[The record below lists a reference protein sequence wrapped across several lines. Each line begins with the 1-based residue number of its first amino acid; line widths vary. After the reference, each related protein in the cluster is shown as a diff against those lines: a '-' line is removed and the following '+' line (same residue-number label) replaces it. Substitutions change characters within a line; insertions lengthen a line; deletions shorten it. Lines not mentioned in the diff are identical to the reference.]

1 MGLNSILKSLFGDK
15 STRDM
20 KLIQPLVEKIK
31 KAYPEIEALDNDQL
45 RAKTKE
51 IQAYV
56 QDSAKEEKEKIEIL
70 KAKIEDTPI
79 EEREAIFNEI
89 DKLDKEVLEI
99 YENALNEVMPVAFS
113 IVKETARRLAEN
125 EEVVVTATD
134 FDRELAA
141 THDFLRIEGDKA
153 YYQNHWMAGGNDL
166 KWEMIHYDVQLFGGV
181 VLHQGK
187 IAEMAT
193 GEGKT
198 LVATLPVFLNA
209 LTGNG
214 VHVVT
219 VNDYLA
225 KRDSEWMGPLYMFN
239 GLSVDC
245 IDKHR
250 PNSPERRK
258 AYQADIT
265 FGTNN
270 EFGFDY
276 LRDNMAISPEDLV
289 QRRHNYAIVDEVD
302 SVLID
307 DARTPLIISGPVP
320 NGEDQMFEEY
330 QPLVEKLVGVQRKLA
345 TEYLADAKTKIA
357 QGNQL
362 MEEGKKKEGQE
373 LLDQG
378 FLSLFR
384 SHKSLPKNKPLIKF
398 LSEDGIKSGMLRTE
412 EFYMENNNR
421 RMPEAVEPL
430 YFVVDEKLNSV
441 DLTDKGTDWL
451 AKQVN
456 DKELFVLPDITSQM
470 SELENQDLTEE
481 ERVNKKDELLSH
493 YGVQSERVHTLQQL
507 LKAYTMFNKDD
518 EYVVIDGEVK
528 IVDEQTGRIME
539 GRQWSD
545 GLHQAVE
552 AKEHVKVKDATQ
564 TFATITLQ
572 NYFRM
577 YHKLAGMT
585 GTATT
590 EAGEFWDIYKLDVVE
605 IPTNRPVIRNDQD
618 DRVYRTAREKYNAVI
633 DEINELRNNGRP
645 TLVGTTSVEI
655 SELLSRM
662 LNLRHIPHNVLN
674 AKLHQREADI
684 VAQAGQSNLGKS
696 WVATDGHGFSD
707 KQTAIRYQDNLKAN
721 DKKHLIP
728 DEDSSVLVKEE
739 ERLLGAVTIATNMA
753 GRGTDIKLSQSVKEA
768 GGLAIIGTERHESR
782 RVDRQLRGRSGR
794 QGDPGSSV
802 FYVSLEDKLMRLFAS
817 ERIAKV
823 MDRMGFAEGERIES
837 PMISKS
843 IERAQKKV
851 EENNFGIRKRLLEYD
866 DVMNKQRTVIYEKR
880 RHALMGERIGMDI
893 TNIIWDRIVN
903 IIEKNDYEGCQEA
916 FIKIFAMECPF
927 TRKDLIEGDKDKLME
942 DAFQLAMQH
951 FNRRADRIQTV
962 SWPVIKQVYENQSAV
977 YERILVPITDG
988 KRVYNIPC
996 ELKEAYDTESKS
1008 VVKQFEKTILLHI
1021 IDDCWKENLR
1031 ALDEL
1036 RHSVQNAS
1044 YEQKD
1049 PLVIFKLESATLFD
1063 SMVDEMN
1070 NRIVSILMRAQIP
1083 EMQQENVREA
1093 APQQRSQRYQESKAD
1108 IDNGGERLTDPNQA
1122 AAAATDTRAQAGQ
1135 INRTPIRKEK
1145 MPGRN
1150 DPCPC
1155 GSGKKFKNCHGRG
1168 IV

>member
-1 MGLNSILKSLFGDK
+1 MNLNSILKALFGDK
-15 STRDM
+15 SSRDM
-20 KLIQPLVEKIK
+20 KKIQPFVELV
-31 KAYPEIEALDNDQL
+31 KAASPKIEALDNDAL
-45 RAKTKE
+45 RARTQE
-51 IQAYV
+51 IRQQVQAAAKA
-56 QDSAKEEKEKIEIL
+56 QKEEIEKLKATIEETPLDERADIFAKIDKKEKEAL
-70 KAKIEDTPI
+70 
-79 EEREAIFNEI
+79 EE
-89 DKLDKEVLEI
+89 
-99 YENALNEVMPVAFS
+99 YEKALNEVMPEVYA
-113 IVKETARRLAEN
+113 IVKETARRFAQN
-125 EEVVVTATD
+125 EETIVTAND
-134 FDRELAA
+134 FDRELAGDPRK
-141 THDFLRIEGDKA
+141 DFVTIDGDKA
-153 YYQNHWMAGGNDL
+153 IYHNHWTAGGNDL

-225 KRDSEWMGPLYMFN
+225 KRDSEWMGPLYMFH

-245 IDKHR
+245 IDKHQ

-276 LRDNMAISPEDLV
+276 LRDNMAISPADLV
-289 QRRHNYAIVDEVD
+289 QRAHNYAIVDEVD

-320 NGEDQMFEEY
+320 KGEVQMFEEY
-330 QPLVEKLVGVQRKLA
+330 QPLVEKLFGVQKQLA
-345 TEYLADAKTKIA
+345 TQFLADAKQKIT
-357 QGNQL
+357 
-362 MEEGKKKEGQE
+362 EGQKTNNKE
-373 LLDQG
+373 MIEEG
-378 FLSLFR
+378 FLSLYR
-384 SHKSLPKNKPLIKF
+384 SHKSLPKNKPLIKY
-398 LSEDGIKSGMLRTE
+398 LSEEGIKAGMLKTE
-412 EFYMENNNR
+412 EKYMENNNR
-421 RMPEAVEPL
+421 KMPEAVEPL
-430 YFVVDEKLNSV
+430 YFVVDEKLNSC
-441 DLTDKGTDWL
+441 DLTDKGTAWL

-456 DKELFVLPDITSQM
+456 DAELFVLPDIAGQLSA
-470 SELENQDLTEE
+470 LEAEKGLSDE
-481 ERVNKKDELLSH
+481 ERLNKKDELMNH
-493 YGVQSERVHTLQQL
+493 YAIQSERVHTLQQL

-539 GRQWSD
+539 GRRWSD

-552 AKEHVKVKDATQ
+552 AKEHVKVEAATQ

-585 GTATT
+585 GTAST

-605 IPTNRPVIRNDQD
+605 IPTNKPIARNDMD
-618 DRVYRTAREKYNAVI
+618 DRVYKTAREKYKAVI
-633 DEINELRNNGRP
+633 EEVVKMRKAGRP
-645 TLVGTTSVEI
+645 TLIGTTSVEI

-662 LNLRHIPHNVLN
+662 LDMYVDPETGKREGIPHQVLN
-674 AKLHQREADI
+674 AKLHQKEADI
-684 VAQAGQSNLGKS
+684 VALAGQQDSNGM
-696 WVATDGHGFSD
+696 
-707 KQTAIRYQDNLKAN
+707 
-721 DKKHLIP
+721 
-728 DEDSSVLVKEE
+728 
-739 ERLLGAVTIATNMA
+739 GAVTIATNMA
-753 GRGTDIKLSQSVKEA
+753 GRGTDIKLSPEVKAA

-782 RVDRQLRGRSGR
+782 RVDRQLRGRAGR

-817 ERIAKV
+817 ERIASV
-823 MDRMGFAEGERIES
+823 MDRLGFKEGEMIES
-837 PMISKS
+837 PMISRS

-893 TNIIWDRIVN
+893 ANTIWDRVST
-903 IIEKNDYEGCQEA
+903 IIERNDYEGCKEE
-916 FIKIFAMECPF
+916 FLHLFAMEVPF
-927 TRKDLIEGDKDKLME
+927 TEQQFINEKPEKLAE
-942 DAFQLAMQH
+942 DAFQAALAN
-951 FNRRADRIQTV
+951 FNRKTEHIREVA
-962 SWPVIKQVYENQSAV
+962 WPVIQRVYEEQGHM
-977 YERILVPITDG
+977 YERIMVPITDG
-988 KRVYNIPC
+988 RRVYNIAC
-996 ELKEAYDTESKS
+996 NLKEAYETECKA
-1008 VVKQFEKTILLHI
+1008 VVKEFEKQMLLHI
-1021 IDDCWKENLR
+1021 IDESWKENLR
-1031 ALDEL
+1031 ELDEL

-1049 PLVIFKLESATLFD
+1049 PLLIFKLESAKVWD
-1063 SMVDEMN
+1063 NMINEMN
-1070 NRIVSILMRAQIP
+1070 NRTMAVLNRGQIP
-1083 EMQQENVREA
+1083 EMQQQEVREA
-1093 APQQRSQRYQESKAD
+1093 APEEHTNRQQYTENKQSVQEEELVD
-1108 IDNGGERLTDPNQA
+1108 RGQQA
-1122 AAAATDTRAQAGQ
+1122 AAQNDTRAQQ
-1135 INRTPIRKEK
+1135 PRTPIVRDK

-1155 GSGKKFKNCHGRG
+1155 GSGKKFKNCHGKG
-1168 IV
+1168 LV

>member
-1 MGLNSILKSLFGDK
+1 NKLLQSLFGNK
-15 STRDM
+15 SSKDM
-20 KLIQPLVEKIK
+20 KLIQPLVNKVKE
-31 KAYPEIEALDNDQL
+31 AYPEIQKLSNDEL
-45 RAKTKE
+45 RARTK
-51 IQAYV
+51 QLQQYV
-56 QDSAKEEKEKIEIL
+56 QDSAKEQKEKIAEL
-70 KAKIEDTPI
+70 KAKIEETPI
-79 EEREAIFNEI
+79 DERESIFNAI
-89 DKLDKEVLEI
+89 DKLEKEVLDI
-99 YENALNEVMPVAFS
+99 YEKALDEVMPVAFS
-113 IVKETARRLAEN
+113 IVKDTARRFAEN
-125 EEVVVTATD
+125 EETVVTATE

-141 THDFLRIEGDKA
+141 NPKNDFITIDGDKA
-153 YYQNHWMAGGNDL
+153 IYHNHWTAGGNDL
-166 KWEMIHYDVQLFGGV
+166 KWEMVHYDVQLFGGI

-198 LVATLPVFLNA
+198 LVSTLPVFLNA

-258 AYQADIT
+258 AYMADIT

-276 LRDNMAISPEDLV
+276 LRDNMALSPADLV
-289 QRRHNYAIVDEVD
+289 QRKHNYAIVDEVD

-307 DARTPLIISGPVP
+307 DARTPLIISGPIAK
-320 NGEDQMFEEY
+320 GDDQMFEEY
-330 QPLVEKLVGVQRKLA
+330 QPLVERLVDVQRKLA
-345 TEYLADAKTKIA
+345 TQYLAEAK
-357 QGNQL
+357 QL
-362 MEEGKKKEGQE
+362 ISEGQKANDQKKLEEG
-373 LLDQG
+373 
-378 FLSLFR
+378 FLALYR
-384 SHKSLPKNKPLIKF
+384 SHKALPKNKPLIKY
-398 LSEDGIKSGMLRTE
+398 LSEEGIKAGMLKTE
-412 EFYMENNNR
+412 EYYMENNNR

-430 YFVVDEKLNSV
+430 YFVVDEKLNSC
-441 DLTDKGTDWL
+441 DLTDKGTEWL
-451 AKQVN
+451 ANQVN
-456 DKELFVLPDITSQM
+456 DKELFVLPDITSEL
-470 SELENQDLTEE
+470 SALENEKGLDEQQRLD
-481 ERVNKKDELLSH
+481 KKDDLLNH
-493 YGVQSERVHTLQQL
+493 YAVQSERVHTLQQL

-518 EYVVIDGEVK
+518 EYVVMDGEVK

-539 GRQWSD
+539 GRRWSD

-552 AKEHVKVKDATQ
+552 AKEHVKVEAATQ

-577 YHKLAGMT
+577 YHKLSGMT
-585 GTATT
+585 GTAST

-605 IPTNRPVIRNDQD
+605 IPTNRPILRKDLD
-618 DRVYRTAREKYNAVI
+618 DRVYKTAREKYAAVI
-633 DEINELRNNGRP
+633 DEIVEMRNNGRP
-645 TLVGTTSVEI
+645 VLVGTTSVEI
-655 SELLSRM
+655 SELISKM
-662 LNLRHIPHNVLN
+662 LNMRKIPHQVLN
-674 AKLHQREADI
+674 AKLHKKEADI
-684 VAQAGQSNLGKS
+684 VAEAGRSTMG
-696 WVATDGHGFSD
+696 VVE
-707 KQTAIRYQDNLKAN
+707 IV
-721 DKKHLIP
+721 
-728 DEDSSVLVKEE
+728 DEDGNKHKE

-753 GRGTDIKLSQSVKEA
+753 GRGTDIKLTPEVKAA

-782 RVDRQLRGRSGR
+782 RVDRQLRGRAGR

-817 ERIAKV
+817 ERIASL
-823 MDRMGFAEGERIES
+823 MDRLGFQEGDRIEN

-851 EENNFGIRKRLLEYD
+851 EENNFGIRKHLLEYD

-893 TNIIWDRIVN
+893 TNVIWDRVVN
-903 IIEKNDYEGCQEA
+903 IIESNDYEGCREQ
-916 FIKIFAMECPF
+916 FLKVLAMECPF
-927 TRKDLIEGDKDKLME
+927 SEEDFDNIKREDLEERSFQSAMATFKRKT
-942 DAFQLAMQH
+942 
-951 FNRRADRIQTV
+951 DRIESV
-962 SWPVIKQVYENQSAV
+962 AWPIIKEVEENQGAI
-977 YERILVPITDG
+977 YERIMVPITDG

-996 ELKEAYDTESKS
+996 NLKEAYRTEGKD
-1008 VVKQFEKTILLHI
+1008 VVKQFERVIMLHI

-1031 ALDEL
+1031 QLDEL

-1049 PLVIFKLESATLFD
+1049 PLLIFKLESAKLFD
-1063 SMVDEMN
+1063 SMVNDMN
-1070 NRIVSILMRAQIP
+1070 NRISSILTRGQIP
-1083 EMQQENVREA
+1083 EMQRQEEVQEA
-1093 APQQRSQRYQESKAD
+1093 APEQPTQRQNYTEEKVDLDDIAQQEAA
-1108 IDNGGERLTDPNQA
+1108 NQ
-1122 AAAATDTRAQAGQ
+1122 DTRE
-1135 INRTPIRKEK
+1135 IEENHTPLVKDK

-1155 GSGKKFKNCHGRG
+1155 GSGKKFKNCHGKG
-1168 IV
+1168 LE